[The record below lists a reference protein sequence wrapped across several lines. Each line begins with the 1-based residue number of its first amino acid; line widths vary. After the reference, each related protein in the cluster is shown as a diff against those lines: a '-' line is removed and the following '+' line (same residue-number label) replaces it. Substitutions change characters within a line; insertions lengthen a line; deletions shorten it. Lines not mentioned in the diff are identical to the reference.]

1 MLLPYCI
8 PCDHIYSTCGM
19 HIECTSLFFR
29 TSHFT
34 WNAQRVTFLE
44 IICFYIFFFINKKKH
59 DKKKKTAKCEC
70 IPESV
75 SAYFAW
81 FARSDTRD
89 GRVFFHRQHIILLIF
104 ILFITKKEIYT
115 PHASHSTFN
124 TTKIF
129 NHISPTHL
137 EPSIC
142 TSSIKTKDLFFCFV
156 SFPLSF
162 LHLSNW
168 HPYTRHNHGQHS
180 IRTCVN
186 MTKFKHGHH
195 CNGQKNGHYDVEQ
208 RAPGEKKRT
217 HERNDGGSVESN

>member
-1 MLLPYCI
+1 MKKFVDLFWITFGESYEYTMAEIIAAKSAAIMNHVEYGIPYCIPYCI
-8 PCDHIYSTCGM
+8 PCDHMYSTCGM

-44 IICFYIFFFINKKKH
+44 IICFYYIFFLLTKKKH
-59 DKKKKTAKCEC
+59 DKKKQTAKCEC

-137 EPSIC
+137 EPQYVHHQSRRKICFFASFLSLSAFC
-142 TSSIKTKDLFFCFV
+142 TSRIGIHTPDIIMASI
-156 SFPLSF
+156 
-162 LHLSNW
+162 
-168 HPYTRHNHGQHS
+168 PYGLVLT
-180 IRTCVN
+180 
-186 MTKFKHGHH
+186 
-195 CNGQKNGHYDVEQ
+195 
-208 RAPGEKKRT
+208 
-217 HERNDGGSVESN
+217 